1 MELNF
6 SQIDLKQEGSGRER
20 VYFALI
26 LVLIV
31 VMFARWFY
39 IPKLAKMKQVKVE
52 IKNSLLQIGTLKQF
66 AQLKLPELESPVSQQ
81 YISAGTKFERA
92 VEEHMRSQQQVV
104 AEIIKALSTAN
115 ALKGVIISGINLGD
129 EVNKGAYG
137 AVPLTIN
144 LEGKYSGV
152 VSYLSSI
159 ERLGKLITIDNIE
172 LKVKEGS
179 GSVVEAKVA
188 MNIYLVHKAGE
199 ERATPPHEAS
209 AQGQPV
215 IPGAASAPQ

>member
-39 IPKLAKMKQVKVE
+39 VPKLTQMKTVKVE
-52 IKNSLLQIGTLKQF
+52 IRNSLLQIGTLKQF
-66 AQLKLPELESPVSQQ
+66 AQLKLPEVAAPLAQRS
-81 YISAGTKFERA
+81 ISAGTRFEKA

-115 ALKGVIISGINLGD
+115 ALKGVTMNGINLGA

-137 AVPLTIN
+137 AVPLTID

-152 VSYLSSI
+152 TSYLSSI

-172 LKVKEGS
+172 LKVKDSS
-179 GSVVEAKVA
+179 GSVVQARVV
-188 MNIYLVHKAGE
+188 MNIYLVHAAGE
-199 ERATPPHEAS
+199 GTAAPQAAS

-215 IPGAASAPQ
+215 IPGAAPAPK